1 MAGDDDY
8 LPDEEFEEINA
19 DAEISDDGA
28 ETQDDVADEDEDVE

>member
-8 LPDEEFEEINA
+8 IPDEEFEEINA

-28 ETQDDVADEDEDVE
+28 ATQDYVDEDDQTD